1 MKKLLM
7 IFAAVVFAAAVAG
20 FVTKLF
26 ETKMTKYYKVY

>member
-7 IFAAVVFAAAVAG
+7 IIAAIAFAAAVAG
-20 FVTKLF
+20 CVSKLF